1 MSLEKQGSFKRK
13 LNVVDL
19 TLLGLGSIIG
29 SAWLFSSQIAA
40 TYAGPAASISWI
52 LGAIAI
58 GLLALVCAEL
68 GGALPHTGGLVRY
81 PNYSHGPILGYLSS
95 FMFFIATSVVPG
107 LEVEGMRTYASQ
119 WFPSLGATNPTLLGW
134 FVQFAILVIFFLLN
148 YWSVNIFG
156 KVNSIITFLKF
167 VIPIMTVV
175 VLLTHLRPENFHA
188 HGFAPF
194 GFSGIES
201 AVSTAGIAFAFMGFQ
216 QPIIFGSEAK
226 NPGRTIPLA
235 VLLSLGLATILY
247 LFLQFAF
254 VGALPGH
261 IVNNGWSKLSFSSP
275 FADLA
280 VLLGLAWLA
289 NTMLADAILSTGGT
303 ANIYMGATAR
313 GVFAWAKNGTFFKI
327 FTKVDPKTGVPR
339 PSLWFTFILS
349 VFWTAPFPSWDK
361 LINVA
366 SSAAVLSYILI
377 PISAVA
383 LRRTAMDLHRPFKL
397 KGIAIIG
404 PLSFVIAS
412 FIVYWTGWKTISWLI
427 GLEIVMF
434 IGYLFSKNIVQ
445 KSHITFSQQIKA
457 SWWLIFYCI
466 AMIVISYL
474 GTFGGKGILPAPW
487 DQLVIVVLS
496 LVSFYWGV
504 ASALP
509 NPAFES
515 DEDEGNNDKNY
526 SEKLTN

>member
-1 MSLEKQGSFKRK
+1 MNLEKQSDFKRK

-40 TYAGPAASISWI
+40 TYAGPAAAVSWV
-52 LGAIAI
+52 LGALAI
-58 GLLALVCAEL
+58 GLLALTCAEL

-119 WFPSLGATNPTLLGW
+119 WFPSLGAANPTLLGW
-134 FVQFAILVIFFLLN
+134 FVQFAILIIFFLLN
-148 YWSVNIFG
+148 YWSVNVFG

-167 VIPIMTVV
+167 VIPIMTVI
-175 VLLTHLRPENFHA
+175 VLLTQLHPANFHM

-247 LFLQFAF
+247 LFLQFSF
-254 VGALPGH
+254 VGALPDH
-261 IVNNGWSKLSFSSP
+261 VVQKGWSKLSFSSP

-289 NTMLADAILSTGGT
+289 NTMLADAVLSTGGT

-313 GVFAWAKNGTFFKI
+313 GVFAWSKNGTFFKI
-327 FTKVDPKTGVPR
+327 FAKVDKKTGVPR

-377 PISAVA
+377 PISVVA
-383 LRRTAMDLHRPFKL
+383 LRRSAPDLHRPFKL
-397 KGIAIIG
+397 KGISIIG
-404 PLSFVIAS
+404 PLSFLIAS
-412 FIVYWTGWKTISWLI
+412 FIVYWTGWQTISWLI
-427 GLEIVMF
+427 GLEMMMF
-434 IGYLFSKNIVQ
+434 IGYLFSKKIIQ
-445 KSHITFSQQIKA
+445 ASKIAFAQQIK
-457 SWWLIFYCI
+457 SSIWLIVYCL
-466 AMIVISYL
+466 AMIAISYL
-474 GTFGGKGILPAPW
+474 GTFGGRGILPAPW
-487 DQLVIVVLS
+487 DQIAVIIIS
-496 LVSFYWGV
+496 LAAYYWGV
-504 ASALP
+504 ASALST
-509 NPAFES
+509 PAFEES
-515 DEDEGNNDKNY
+515 DGVELNAKKEY
-526 SEKLTN
+526 A